1 MLTIGIDV
9 GGTFTDIVVVDSDA
23 EAVLAAKVPSRA
35 AGEGEAVLDG
45 LRDLAIDP
53 ADATRLV
60 HGTTVGTNAV
70 LQKQG
75 VRVAFVTTRG
85 FRDILE
91 IGRQKRFVP
100 ALFNPRYV
108 RPKPLVPRARCF
120 EVRERLHPD
129 GTVLE
134 PLAVAEL
141 GSLADALR
149 SQGIEAIAVCF
160 LHSYANK
167 AHERA
172 AADALAQ
179 LLPGVPVSLSAE
191 VVPEYREFERFS
203 TTVLNAYIQ
212 PVVGRYLD
220 RLDAALAGAGFRK
233 GVLTLAS
240 SGGAMSVETTKR
252 FPVNTI
258 LSGPAGGV
266 VAGTALARDTGL
278 TSFITYDMGGTSTDV
293 CLVRDLMPT
302 FSTDNLLE
310 AFPVKVLQV
319 EMNTVGAGGGSIATI
334 GEDGSLEVG
343 PESAGAVP
351 GPVAY
356 GQGGDKLTV
365 TDANF
370 YLNRLRAP
378 RLLGGRVPLRKDLTR
393 AAVDAMAAKLGL
405 APEQCAEGIIR
416 ISVTK
421 MAHSV
426 RAISIQRGH
435 DPRDFALI
443 AFGGAGPMHAAAIA
457 EELSIPA
464 VVVPRFPGNFSA
476 MGLLASDIKHD
487 YVRTCLLPLEEATRP
502 VIERVL
508 GELGAEARAQLAKDG
523 FERDVRLVPSV
534 DLRYAKQAFELNVAM
549 SPGPLSIR
557 DLRAAFDAKHHAT
570 YGHSDPGGRVTLV
583 NLRLTGYGEVP
594 KPRLKFRPPPGAT
607 AAAAVVVE
615 EPVYFDGRFVACR
628 SYDRDRLPID
638 ADLSGPAIVE
648 EFGSTTVVPPAWHC
662 RVDEAGNL
670 VLTRGA
676 RPNRS
681 ERRRP

>member
-9 GGTFTDIVVVDSDA
+9 GGTFTDIVVVDSA
-23 EAVLAAKVPSRA
+23 SETVLAAKVPSRA
-35 AGEGEAVLDG
+35 AHEGEAVLEG
-45 LRDLAIDP
+45 LRDLTIDP
-53 ADATRLV
+53 GDATRLV

-70 LQKQG
+70 LQQKG
-75 VRVAFVTTRG
+75 ARVAFVTTRG

-100 ALFNPRYV
+100 ALFNSRYV
-108 RPKPLVPRARCF
+108 RPKPLVPRSRCF
-120 EVRERLHPD
+120 EVRERLVPD
-129 GTVLE
+129 GTVFE
-134 PLAVAEL
+134 PIAIADVPK
-141 GSLADALR
+141 LADVLR
-149 SQGIEAIAVCF
+149 ADGIEAIAVCF
-160 LHSYANK
+160 LHSYANP

-172 AADALAQ
+172 AAHVLAQ
-179 LLPGVPVSLSAE
+179 LLPGVPMSLSAE

-220 RLDAALAGAGFRK
+220 RLDASLAAAGFRK

-240 SGGAMSVETTKR
+240 SGGAMSLETAKR

-258 LSGPAGGV
+258 FSGPAGGV
-266 VAGTALARDTGL
+266 VAGTALAREKGIGNV
-278 TSFITYDMGGTSTDV
+278 ITYDMGGTSTDV
-293 CLVRDLMPT
+293 CLVRDLVPS
-302 FSTDNLLE
+302 FSTDNLLD
-310 AFPVKVLQV
+310 AFPVKVLQI

-334 GEDGSLEVG
+334 GEDGSLQVG

-356 GQGGDKLTV
+356 GQGGEKLTV

-393 AAVDAMAAKLGL
+393 TAVEAMATKLGL
-405 APEQCAEGIIR
+405 APEECAEGIIR

-435 DPRDFALI
+435 DPRDFVLI

-457 EELSIPA
+457 EELGIPE
-464 VVVPRFPGNFSA
+464 VIVPRFPGNFSA

-487 YVRTCLLPLEEATRP
+487 YVRTCLVSLEEAAKP
-502 VIERVL
+502 LIERTL
-508 GELGAEARAQLAKDG
+508 AELGAEARAQLAKDG

-549 SPGPLSIR
+549 SAGPPSIR
-557 DLRAAFDAKHHAT
+557 DLRAAFDVKHHAN
-570 YGHSDPGGRVTLV
+570 YGHGDPRGRVTLV
-583 NLRLTGYGEVP
+583 NLRLTAYGEVP
-594 KPRLKFRPPPGAT
+594 KPRLKFKPPLGGT
-607 AAAAVVVE
+607 LDGAVVVE
-615 EPVYFDGRFVACR
+615 EPVYFEGRFVPCR
-628 SYDRDRLPID
+628 SYDRDQLPVD
-638 ADLSGPAIVE
+638 VELSGPAIAE
-648 EFGSTTVVPPAWHC
+648 EFGSTTVVPPSWRC
-662 RVDEAGNL
+662 RVDEAGRL
-670 VLTRGA
+670 VLTHRA
-676 RPNRS
+676 QSNRS